1 MSGLYINQLEQAKM
15 SKGRELLRDDR
26 LEDGKAV
33 NMAPP
38 PAVRDGPVRINRGK
52 DGELKVTRRKA

>member
-1 MSGLYINQLEQAKM
+1 M
-15 SKGRELLRDDR
+15 SKGRELLRDNR

-38 PAVRDGPVRINRGK
+38 PAVRDRPVRINRGK